1 MLDIPDLC
9 SYIVPMDSPL
19 PKASPTNDQPP
30 GGTLPAYDDPRYAA
44 ALKARRLAELQ
55 RLGDIGAE
63 TARSISRWL
72 NGDRADEQLTTAILK
87 GGVGRELDRTTRA
100 ICQVVALEMELLGE
114 RPAPNRDAPRKTRP
128 RVAPGDAEKAKA
140 NATQPFR
147 LLGSH
152 PYDNGPLDEVIAR
165 VRRELRVAAPADDP
179 FAPPKER
186 KPRQPSPAGP
196 KPKGRT
202 RPGKPAMIA
211 KRALSAKAP
220 TPRRALMASAA
231 MPARPTVQPGIATPP
246 RGRGP
251 PK

>member
-1 MLDIPDLC
+1 
-9 SYIVPMDSPL
+9 L
-19 PKASPTNDQPP
+19 PIASPSSDQPS
-30 GGTLPAYDDPRYAA
+30 GLALPAYEDPGYAA

-63 TARSISRWL
+63 TAEGISRWL
-72 NGDRADEQLTTAILK
+72 KGDRDDEQLTTAILK
-87 GGVGRELDRTTRA
+87 GGRGRELDRTTRA

-114 RPAPNRDAPRKTRP
+114 RLAPNRDAPRKTRP
-128 RVAPGDAEKAKA
+128 RAAPGDAEKAKP
-140 NATQPFR
+140 NATTRFS

-152 PYDNGPLDEVIAR
+152 PYDNGPLDEVVAR

-179 FAPPKER
+179 FAPPKDR
-186 KPRQPSPAGP
+186 KPRQPSPPAMNAAAT
-196 KPKGRT
+196 KPKART

-211 KRALSAKAP
+211 KRALPAKAP
-220 TPRRALMASAA
+220 APRRDLMASAA
-231 MPARPTVQPGIATPP
+231 MPARPPVLPRIINPP